1 MQQRFCN
8 TPTSSESIR
17 VIRSSVLD
25 AFVVMSSVISR
36 LMQLRVAT
44 RFARECHKDFSRVRL
59 VENALQKLCNLSH
72 RDSSCTVARSSN
84 RVILDPALLAVRA
97 AVVRAAAPRY
107 IASSSQSIAVIP
119 RVICRSPLP

>member
-25 AFVVMSSVISR
+25 ALVVMSSVISR

-72 RDSSCTVARSSN
+72 RDSSCTVAMSSN
-84 RVILDPALLAVRA
+84 RVILDPHFSPFVLPSCALQLPATSLR
-97 AVVRAAAPRY
+97 R
-107 IASSSQSIAVIP
+107 
-119 RVICRSPLP
+119 RSPSQ